1 MNRSRSNT
9 EPRVVV
15 RANLQEVGREAAAH
29 FRRLAAESIAATGRF
44 SVALS
49 GGSTPRALYRSL
61 AEPPSH
67 DAIDWTRVHLFWSD
81 ERFVPADHPDSNYRL
96 AREAFISRAPI
107 PAANVHPFPTDAA
120 DPQTAAAQYEDTLR
134 RFFAAREGFD
144 LILLGLG
151 ADGHTASLFPGS
163 PALDPPEADRLAV
176 AAHVPK
182 LDAWRLTLT
191 PPVLRAARH
200 IVFLVAGPDKASTLR
215 EVLQG
220 PYDPNRLPAQLA
232 RPEDGD
238 VTWLVDEAAASLL
251 DEALQADSP

>member
-1 MNRSRSNT
+1 VGS

-15 RANLQEVGREAAAH
+15 KASLEEVGGEAAAR

-44 SVALS
+44 FVALS

-61 AEPPSH
+61 AEPPSR
-67 DAIDWTRVHLFWSD
+67 DAIDWPRVHLFWGD

-96 AREAFISRAPI
+96 AREAFISRVPI
-107 PAANVHPFPTDAA
+107 PTGNVHPFPADAA
-120 DPQTAAAQYEDTLR
+120 DPQTAAAQYDETLR
-134 RFFAAREGFD
+134 RFFASPEREAPRFD

-163 PALDPPEADRLAV
+163 PALDEDGRLAV
-176 AAHVPK
+176 AAYVPK

-191 PPVLRAARH
+191 PSVLRAARH
-200 IVFLVAGPDKASTLR
+200 IIFLVAGLDKASALR

-220 PYDPNRLPAQLA
+220 PYDPHRLPAQLA

-238 VTWLVDEAAASLL
+238 LTWLVDEAAASLL